1 MGLRRALPFI
11 LLLCAG
17 CATTPPHALA
27 PPPDPRTQ
35 MAALENRIFE
45 LIQDE
50 RQKIDPKAKP
60 LALDSELVGVARQ
73 KSLDMANRNYMAHL
87 SPDGSSSASII
98 MDHDAAF
105 QGLLGENI
113 AAEHYLKDYGVDVET
128 FARRFVDLWL
138 ASPVHRD
145 NLSFPAYDRTGVG
158 AAVNGDTV
166 YVTELFATD
175 MGLPPPPVAAPAVK
189 PDAASPEKSHGS

>member
-1 MGLRRALPFI
+1 MRRALCLI
-11 LLLCAG
+11 VTLWLAG
-17 CATTPPHALA
+17 CATSTPRAPI

-45 LIQDE
+45 LVQAE
-50 RQKIDPKAKP
+50 RQKIDPKAKA

-73 KSLDMANRNYMAHL
+73 KSADMAGRNYMAHL
-87 SPDGSSSASII
+87 SPDGATSASLI
-98 MDHDAAF
+98 MDQDASF

-145 NLSFPAYDRTGVG
+145 NLAYPIYDRTGVG

-166 YVTELFATD
+166 YVTELFAST
-175 MGLPPPPVAAPAVK
+175 MGLPPAPA
-189 PDAASPEKSHGS
+189 DSPGPPPPQPRP